1 MKKEKAKK
9 IILVVIII
17 LLILLGGMVY
27 AYFATDIF
35 KTPKQLFVKYLAN
48 NITQLSEFNLE
59 PYNETL
65 KKMEENKTEIDLDIS
80 DKLTPQEIN
89 IKYVGDL
96 KNEKESLVC
105 EIKQDDEQ
113 VLQANLAVTN
123 DTYGIYLKG
132 LHDKYLALENR
143 DLKKFLSNFINSEEI
158 VNMLPDKIT
167 QLESFSEEEN
177 NKLNNIYLT
186 YSKKFLD
193 QFEDTIFTSE
203 NGIQVDVDGKTL
215 KANKYSATTSTKKIL
230 EVFTNTMTDL
240 LNDKEFIDLYNS
252 KMNLGT
258 NIEDLKSQINEFKNS
273 LDNSH
278 IVDSQ
283 IVISVYSADKRTIKT
298 EVNIDNNTEV
308 SEFLIKDNNN
318 IVFKSTLQKSDKNK
332 VGSEEKITI
341 TNNFSDNQGELIF
354 EKNKTYNQDDVKA
367 LEEDSSHSADYNY
380 YIGDYEDENVK
391 MTLKSTKNN
400 DNVTTNIDLGN
411 KDYSVVMNIRFNSDI
426 QIEELTDENALI
438 LNDYSKEDFNNLGQ
452 EIIQNLSKTIEE
464 NPNYYISEILMSMG
478 FTSIEDLNS
487 DENLVED
494 ETTNIIEENTVETS
508 VEPIENEENINNLG
522 RKVDQAISEA
532 IEKSLSDYHAK
543 KEEDPD
549 TIPDNFLTV
558 DAIKLNCSEDMEIEL
573 IDGTTLKSVL
583 EDKIFY
589 TQININGDTWELV
602 ETKTLYSENG
612 DLETAEPIE

>member
-59 PYNETL
+59 PYNETF
-65 KKMEENKTEIDLDIS
+65 KKMEENKTEIDLDIF

-89 IKYVGDL
+89 IKYAGDL

-113 VLQANLAVTN
+113 VLQTNLAVTN

-143 DLKKFLSNFINSEEI
+143 NLKKFLSNFINSEEI

-464 NPNYYISEILMSMG
+464 NPNYISEILMSMG

-508 VEPIENEENINNLG
+508 VEPIENEGNINNLG

-558 DAIKLNCSEDMEIEL
+558 DAIKSNCSEDMEIEL
-573 IDGTTLKSVL
+573 IDGTTLKSVF